1 MAVAVPV
8 SPPDQH
14 SPRLGHRASSQT
26 VCSFSSRSLALMA
39 AYLAPPGT
47 VSFIHLGLG
56 SGRFRV
62 PTSTEYVKSPSDGA
76 SACSRARSSASRPAD
91 GGADGGEDT
100 DESRVWRS
108 DGVEEMQREG
118 AWVRARAREAA
129 RWRRPC
135 MAAAPAAAV
144 GPWCGVGTAAVGD
157 EMELFGEDVEERIRW
172 KRNIGERFGHWKTYS
187 ASDLG
192 APLGGQLA

>member
-144 GPWCGVGTAAVGD
+144 VDGCGGRRDGG
-157 EMELFGEDVEERIRW
+157 LFGEDVEERIRW
-172 KRNIGERFGHWKTYS
+172 KRNPVERFGHWKTYS

>member
-1 MAVAVPV
+1 
-8 SPPDQH
+8 
-14 SPRLGHRASSQT
+14 
-26 VCSFSSRSLALMA
+26 
-39 AYLAPPGT
+39 
-47 VSFIHLGLG
+47 LGLG

-76 SACSRARSSASRPAD
+76 SACSRVRSSASRPAD

-172 KRNIGERFGHWKTYS
+172 KRNIGERFGHWKTYF

-192 APLGGQLA
+192 APLGGQLASEYLKLKPSLVNSNYNVNFNRCKVKFSSQKFSRFFIASNFWTHA

>member
-76 SACSRARSSASRPAD
+76 SACSRVRSSASRPAD

-157 EMELFGEDVEERIRW
+157 EELFGEDVEERIRW
-172 KRNIGERFGHWKTYS
+172 KRNPVERFGHWKTYS